1 MKCLFIRRTNI
12 CLRQFNSGGGDSV
25 LEYFC
30 VLSLVFKGFNNTRR
44 SLKSRVGIYPFMLD
58 GVQLCEELCGED
70 KAWCCKKEEQDVCN
84 RQAAAQRMMV
94 CLAFSRLR
102 CPSRTT
108 FVLTISAGSIYTVD
122 RPIHT
127 STDTCHLESEFAASS
142 SQQLC
147 RWSRW
152 RAVFIYPFI

>member
-1 MKCLFIRRTNI
+1 M
-12 CLRQFNSGGGDSV
+12 
-25 LEYFC
+25 
-30 VLSLVFKGFNNTRR
+30 
-44 SLKSRVGIYPFMLD
+44 
-58 GVQLCEELCGED
+58 
-70 KAWCCKKEEQDVCN
+70 CN

-127 STDTCHLESEFAASS
+127 STDTCHLESEFAPPGC
-142 SQQLC
+142 LLFV
-147 RWSRW
+147 
-152 RAVFIYPFI
+152 AVVSVEQMAGCVYLSIYLIL